1 MNNIY
6 LRNRLSLVQKI
17 ALAGLFIALVTILQK
32 VVAINYIPVTPF
44 VRISFGGCA
53 LIIYSSI
60 LLGPWFGLA
69 VGAFSDLLG
78 YLVFDPKTLGFFPQI
93 TAIYALMGLVS
104 YFIFVGVR
112 FIKSSR
118 MMMIVEYGVFLAL
131 ALTTTLVVTLNND
144 LGSYHIEN
152 WHKIV
157 IPVATFSFFILLFVI
172 NFFTARYFKKKD
184 DDKTLFNVYQVSF
197 ACFIIE
203 VVVMIIFGTL
213 MKGSAFGFHIYLAI
227 LISQI
232 LVAAFNIP
240 INTFLISYIM
250 RLTKRLY

>member
-1 MNNIY
+1 MNNLY

-17 ALAGLFIALVTILQK
+17 ALAGLFIALITILQK

-53 LIIYSSI
+53 LLIFSSI
-60 LLGPWFGLA
+60 LLGPWFGL
-69 VGAFSDLLG
+69 VIGAFSDLLG

-93 TAIYALMGLVS
+93 TAIYALMGLIS
-104 YFIFVGVR
+104 YFIFILVR
-112 FIKSSR
+112 FIKSAR
-118 MMMIVEYGVFLAL
+118 LMMIIEYGVFLAL
-131 ALTTTLVVTLNND
+131 AISTTLVVTLNDN
-144 LGSYHIEN
+144 LGSYHIES
-152 WHKIV
+152 WHKIL
-157 IPVATFSFFILLFVI
+157 IPIATFSFFLILVII
-172 NFFTARYFKKKD
+172 NFFTARYFSKKND
-184 DDKTLFNVYQVSF
+184 DRIYFNVYQVSF

-203 VVVMIIFGTL
+203 VIVMIMFGTV
-213 MKGSAFGFHIYLAI
+213 MKGSAFGFDIYFAI